1 MPSPFDDPASSAD
14 LDNEEEEDVGQRS
27 SLDEASSAISSE
39 QDLSIT
45 NPVSAFALALR
56 QFLAALAY
64 SFMWLRLDAQV
75 SRDGWTFFFLFHWVD
90 IFHFYCFGGGG

>member
-14 LDNEEEEDVGQRS
+14 LDNDEEEDAGQRP

-45 NPVSAFALALR
+45 NPVSTCP
-56 QFLAALAY
+56 
-64 SFMWLRLDAQV
+64 MP
-75 SRDGWTFFFLFHWVD
+75 
-90 IFHFYCFGGGG
+90 